1 MNNMRKIHFTKMHG
15 AANDFVLIDD
25 REGTLPL
32 QSQLLAALATRRTGI
47 GCEGVILVQKSEIAD
62 FRMRFFNP
70 DGTEVELCGNGSRCV
85 AAFAKK
91 IGAVRSSAMTI
102 ETIAGLVD
110 AEVISQDQVR
120 IWMPEPTDRRYSLQ
134 VHVEDRV
141 VIGDFVR
148 VGVPHFVVQV
158 PSVAKVDVMKEGR
171 ALRLSDAFAPNG
183 TNVDFVQIVSPSK
196 IMIRTYERGVE
207 AESGACGTGAVAS
220 AVVAV
225 EKMKSS
231 LPMQVRTVHGFNL
244 AVDGDYRQS
253 RSTGIT
259 LTGPVHTVYEGDL
272 DLDSLDLQ
280 NGMR

>member
-1 MNNMRKIHFTKMHG
+1 
-15 AANDFVLIDD
+15 
-25 REGTLPL
+25 
-32 QSQLLAALATRRTGI
+32 
-47 GCEGVILVQKSEIAD
+47 
-62 FRMRFFNP
+62 MRFFNP

-183 TNVDFVQIVSPSK
+183 TNVDFVRYKKPNNVY
-196 IMIRTYERGVE
+196 IRTYERGVE
-207 AESGACGTGAVAS
+207 SETGACGTGAVSAS
-220 AVVAV
+220 VIGVKDYGIDFPVNVVT
-225 EKMKSS
+225 S
-231 LPMQVRTVHGFNL
+231 HGYTL
-244 AVDGDYRQS
+244 IVDGVYDGTEFS
-253 RSTGIT
+253 SVT
-259 LTGPVHTVYEGDL
+259 LTGPVKKVFEGEISW
-272 DLDSLDLQ
+272 DSLDAVVE
-280 NGMR
+280 

>member
-1 MNNMRKIHFTKMHG
+1 MRKINFTKMHG
-15 AANDFVLIDD
+15 AANDFVLVDD
-25 REGTLPL
+25 REGTFPL
-32 QSQLLAALATRRTGI
+32 QSQLLAALAARRTGI
-47 GCEGVILVQKSEIAD
+47 GCEGIILVQPSEIAD

-91 IGAVRSSAMTI
+91 IGAARSSAMTI
-102 ETIAGLVD
+102 ETFAGLVD

-120 IWMPEPTDRRYSLQ
+120 LWMPEPADRRYGL
-134 VHVEDRV
+134 RV
-141 VIGDFVR
+141 QTEGKVVTGDFIR

-158 PSVAKVDVMKEGR
+158 PSVAKVDVAKEGR
-171 ALRLSDAFAPNG
+171 ELRISDVFAPNG
-183 TNVDFVQIVSPSK
+183 TNIDFVQIVSPNK
-196 IMIRTYERGVE
+196 VMIRTYERGVE

-220 AVVAV
+220 AIVAV

-231 LPMQVRTVHGFNL
+231 LPLQVRTMHGFNL
-244 AVDGDYRQS
+244 TVDGDYRQS

-259 LTGPVHTVYEGDL
+259 LTGPVHTVYEGEI

>member
-1 MNNMRKIHFTKMHG
+1 
-15 AANDFVLIDD
+15 
-25 REGTLPL
+25 
-32 QSQLLAALATRRTGI
+32 
-47 GCEGVILVQKSEIAD
+47 
-62 FRMRFFNP
+62 
-70 DGTEVELCGNGSRCV
+70 
-85 AAFAKK
+85 
-91 IGAVRSSAMTI
+91 
-102 ETIAGLVD
+102 
-110 AEVISQDQVR
+110 
-120 IWMPEPTDRRYSLQ
+120 MPEPTDRRYSLQ

-244 AVDGDYRQS
+244 SVDGDYRQS